1 MALRLNG
8 SSSGYVEL
16 DVPAAAGSHTLT
28 LPDGGGSS
36 GQYLQTDGSGGLS
49 WQTVTDTTTNLT
61 RGTEVTTTSGT
72 SIDFT
77 NLPSGVRVITV
88 LLDTVSTNGE
98 SQLLIQIGDSGGIET
113 TGYISQSAQTFT
125 SNGNNVSS
133 TTGFVSTWGSSEGIR
148 KGAIRLYNMSGNK
161 WICEGSHTGKDGV
174 NHGNV
179 LMGGVKTLSGELTQV
194 RITTANG
201 TDTFDQGA
209 INILYEV

>member
-1 MALRLNG
+1 
-8 SSSGYVEL
+8 
-16 DVPAAAGSHTLT
+16 
-28 LPDGGGSS
+28 
-36 GQYLQTDGSGGLS
+36 
-49 WQTVTDTTTNLT
+49 
-61 RGTEVTTTSGT
+61 
-72 SIDFT
+72 
-77 NLPSGVRVITV
+77 V

-125 SNGNNVSS
+125 SNGNNISS

-148 KGAIRLYNMSGNK
+148 KGAIRLYNMSGNR

-194 RITTANG
+194 RITTVNG

>member
-1 MALRLNG
+1 MALKLKGSTSGFTAIDAPAVAGDNTLVLPGGNG
-8 SSSGYVEL
+8 
-16 DVPAAAGSHTLT
+16 T
-28 LPDGGGSS
+28 S
-36 GQYLQTDGSGGLS
+36 GQYLQTDGAGALS

-61 RGTEVTTTSGT
+61 RGTEVATTSGT
-72 SIDFT
+72 SFDFT

-88 LLDTVSTNGE
+88 LLDTVSTNGG

-113 TGYISQSAQTFT
+113 TGYVSQSGQTY
-125 SNGNNVSS
+125 S
-133 TTGFVSTWGSSEGIR
+133 TTGNNYNSTAGFASTWGSTEGIR

-194 RITTANG
+194 RITTVNG

>member
-8 SSSGYVEL
+8 QTSGYVEL
-16 DVPAAAGSHTLT
+16 EAPATAGSNTLT
-28 LPDGGGSS
+28 LPDGGGTS

-61 RGTEVTTTSGT
+61 RGTEVTATSGT
-72 SIDFT
+72 SFDFT

-88 LLDTVSTNGE
+88 LLDTVSTNGA

-113 TGYISQSAQTFT
+113 TGYVSQSGQTF
-125 SNGNNVSS
+125 SAGGGNYNS
-133 TTGFVSTWGSSEGIR
+133 TTGFASTWGSSEGIR

-161 WICEGSHTGKDGV
+161 WICEGNHTGKDGV

-194 RITTANG
+194 RITTVSG